1 MAKTAI
7 KGMARLQA
15 TLNGKVQGVQKN
27 WMARLLERVLR
38 RSAQMQMN
46 IGFLEGATYPKKK
59 SGDRDKSGLAPGA
72 AYADGLPV
80 AAIAYQNEFGGEI
93 EIPEHEQNIYRSVA
107 ADGSFRKNGRF
118 VKAKSSNFETTHTVP
133 AHTVTI
139 PARPFMRNAIAN
151 NRDQWPALLAAAL
164 KQAKGDID
172 KALDIAAEAIVGQ
185 VQEEIRNL
193 GDPANAPSTVRSKGF
208 DKPLID
214 TGHMLNSVGYEVV
227 SD

>member
-1 MAKTAI
+1 MTKTAI

-27 WMARLLERVLR
+27 WMARLLERVLKK
-38 RSAQMQMN
+38 SSQMQMN
-46 IGFLEGATYPKKK
+46 IGFLEGATYP
-59 SGDRDKSGLAPGA
+59 
-72 AYADGLPV
+72 DGTPV
-80 AAIAYQNEFGGEI
+80 AAVAYWNEFGAEI
-93 EIPEHEQNIYRSVA
+93 DVPEHETKIYRSIGKNGA
-107 ADGSFRKNGRF
+107 LRRNGRF
-118 VKAKSSNFETTHTVP
+118 VKAKASNYETTHVVP

-151 NRDQWPALLAAAL
+151 NQDQWPALLAAAL
-164 KQAKGDID
+164 KQAKGDLD

-193 GDPANAPSTVRSKGF
+193 GDPPNAPSTIRSKGF

>member
-15 TLNGKVQGVQKN
+15 TLNGKVQGAQKN
-27 WMARLLERVLR
+27 WMARLLDRVLR

-46 IGFLEGATYPKKK
+46 IGFLEGATYPKS
-59 SGDRDKSGLAPGA
+59 SGDKSGLAPGA

-80 AAIAYQNEFGGEI
+80 VAIAYQNEFGGEI
-93 EIPEHEQNIYRSVA
+93 EIPEHEQKIYRSVA
-107 ADGSFRKNGRF
+107 ADGSFRKNGKF

-133 AHTVTI
+133 AHTATI

-151 NRDQWPALLAAAL
+151 NQDQWPALLAAAL
-164 KQAKGDID
+164 KQAKGDLD

-193 GDPANAPSTVRSKGF
+193 GDPPNAPSTIRSKGF